1 MNAKSQF
8 LFWAGVFLLTALFI
22 FVFRSMLTPFV
33 AGIVIAYLLNPLVE
47 RLERRNISRLLA
59 TLLILFLFFLIALAL
74 LILITPP
81 LYRELVELAENIPSY
96 IDGLWERLR
105 PIISSFGGGED
116 LESLD
121 QGLREVVRDNFSN
134 ALNVSANVVAALI
147 GGGRAF
153 ANFLSLLVITPL
165 VSFFLMVEWNSI
177 VDWVDDLLPRK
188 SQDKIRELISE
199 IDRKISGFIR
209 GQLMVALSLGVVYAV
224 ALSMVGLEFG
234 FLLGLAAGVL
244 SIIPLFGSIV
254 GLVVGSLVAWF
265 QSGDLLF
272 TGTIVVIFVV
282 GQLVEG
288 NFITPKFLSGSVGL
302 HPLWILF
309 ALLAGS
315 ALFGIVGMMIAV
327 PVAAT
332 VGVLLNFAIENYKSS
347 SYYKS

>member
-1 MNAKSQF
+1 MNAKSQL

-22 FVFRSMLTPFV
+22 YVFRSMLTPFV

-47 RLERRNISRLLA
+47 KLERRNISRLLA

-74 LILITPP
+74 LVLITPP

-96 IDGLWERLR
+96 VDALWERLR
-105 PIISSFGGGED
+105 PVISSFGGGAD
-116 LESLD
+116 LDSLD

-177 VDWVDDLLPRK
+177 VEWVDDLLPRK
-188 SQDKIRELISE
+188 SQEKIRELISE

-224 ALSMVGLEFG
+224 ALSLAGLEFG
-234 FLLGLAAGVL
+234 FLIGLAAGVL

-332 VGVLLNFAIENYKSS
+332 VGVLLKFAIENYKSS
-347 SYYKS
+347 TYYKS